1 MSAADARRRF
11 GGLPGTAIALAL
23 AMFALELVA
32 ITQYDYFR
40 DELYYLASTRYPAA
54 GYVDHPPLSILVL
67 TAWTAV
73 AGDSLVALRLPPAVN
88 GAAAVLI
95 AVLLCVRF
103 RGGRFAQIL
112 TGLAVIFCG
121 YLAIHH
127 YYSMNTFDLLFWA
140 LAFLLVDR
148 LVERDSRRDWLLLGL
163 VLGLGLLNKISV
175 LWLGA
180 GLLVGL
186 LLSRHRRLLA
196 TPGPWLAGLLAAA
209 LFSPYLFWQLRH
221 GWPTLEFMEN
231 AATGKMVS
239 LSPLEFFSGQ
249 VRYMNPLHVPLWL
262 LGLGALLLAPRL
274 ASRRIFAWIYLT
286 VVAILLWA
294 GQSKSFY
301 LGPAYPPLLAA
312 GAVTLERL
320 LGRPR
325 RAWGRPVV
333 AAAMLA
339 GGIALTPLALP
350 ILPPESFVRY
360 TETIGMRPRAE
371 ERHAA
376 TELPQQYADM
386 FGWREMAA
394 AVAEVW
400 QGLPAADRERCV
412 IFAQNYGEAGAI
424 DLFGRR
430 LGLPGAISG
439 HNSYWFWGPGER
451 SGEVAIVIGSSLEEN
466 LEFFEE
472 VTRVATHRHRYAMP
486 YETELPIFVARHP
499 RRSWAEAWP
508 ALRRFI

>member
-1 MSAADARRRF
+1 MSPAGSRSPF
-11 GGLPGTAIALAL
+11 GGLPGTAVALAL
-23 AMFALELVA
+23 GMFALELVA

-40 DELYYLASTRYPAA
+40 DELYYLASTRHPAA

-67 TAWTAV
+67 TAWTAL
-73 AGDSLVALRLPPAVN
+73 AGDSLVALRLLPAVN
-88 GAAAVLI
+88 GGAAVLI
-95 AVLLCVRF
+95 AVLLCARF
-103 RGGRFAQIL
+103 GGGRFAQAV
-112 TGLAVIFCG
+112 TGLAAIFCG

-127 YYSMNTFDLLFWA
+127 YYSMNSFDLLA
-140 LAFLLVDR
+140 
-148 LVERDSRRDWLLLGL
+148 ERDTKRDWLLLGL

-180 GLLVGL
+180 GLLTGL
-186 LLSRHRRLLA
+186 LLTRHRRLLA
-196 TPGPWLAGLLAAA
+196 TPGPWLAGLVAAA
-209 LFSPYLFWQLRH
+209 IFSPYPLWQLRH
-221 GWPTLEFMEN
+221 GWPTLEFMSN
-231 AATGKMVS
+231 AASGKMVS
-239 LSPLEFFSGQ
+239 LSPLDFFAGQ
-249 VRYMNPLHVPLWL
+249 AMFMNPLHLPLWL
-262 LGLGALLLAPRL
+262 LGLGALLLSPRL
-274 ASRRIFAWIYLT
+274 AGRRIFAWIYLT

-312 GAVTLERL
+312 GALTLERL
-320 LGRPR
+320 LSRPR
-325 RAWGRPVV
+325 LARARPVV
-333 AAAMLA
+333 LAAMLA
-339 GGIALTPLALP
+339 GGVALTPLALP
-350 ILPPESFVRY
+350 VLPPDTFVAY
-360 TETIGMRPRAE
+360 SEAIGIRPRAE

-394 AVAEVW
+394 TVAQVW
-400 QGLPAADRERCV
+400 EGLPAADRERCV

-439 HNSYWFWGPGER
+439 HNSYWSWGPGER
-451 SGEVAIVIGSSLEEN
+451 SGEVAIVIGGSLEAT
-466 LEFFEE
+466 LEHFEE
-472 VTRVATHRHRYAMP
+472 VTRVATHRHRWAMP
-486 YETELPIFVARHP
+486 YETELPIFVARRP